1 MNLDEMK
8 YSFYLNLLIKLQ
20 YFFPLLMFDK
30 GIVIFK
36 RFRYIYFLMDFKN
49 SVKVNKYSSNI
60 VMPITLT
67 K

>member
-1 MNLDEMK
+1 
-8 YSFYLNLLIKLQ
+8 
-20 YFFPLLMFDK
+20 MFDK
-30 GIVIFK
+30 GIIIFK

>member
-1 MNLDEMK
+1 MK

-30 GIVIFK
+30 GIIIFK